1 MTRFALARA
10 SVSVTDGRPGRQ
22 LYKRMMLADRRKES
36 YNARLMYE
44 LEVGSSVDPDMEDID
59 SLEREL
65 IAVDTSPHHFMPGFS
80 GPDDPLLED
89 DEERLAELYYEYLEG
104 EEDEFANVFD
114 DDLDLQSVQ
123 GI

>member
-10 SVSVTDGRPGRQ
+10 AASVTDRRLGRQ

-65 IAVDTSPHHFMPGFS
+65 IAVDTSPQHFTPGFS

-89 DEERLAELYYEYLEG
+89 DEERLAELYEYLEG

-114 DDLDLQSVQ
+114 DDLDLQAVQ

>member
-1 MTRFALARA
+1 MI
-10 SVSVTDGRPGRQ
+10 
-22 LYKRMMLADRRKES
+22 LADRRKES

-65 IAVDTSPHHFMPGFS
+65 MTVVQPGDTSSQPLAPGF
-80 GPDDPLLED
+80 GVPDDSLLED
-89 DEERLAELYYEYLEG
+89 DEDRLAELYHEYLKS

-114 DDLDLQSVQ
+114 DDLDLQALQ

>member
-1 MTRFALARA
+1 
-10 SVSVTDGRPGRQ
+10 
-22 LYKRMMLADRRKES
+22 MMLADRRKES

-65 IAVDTSPHHFMPGFS
+65 GAVVKPENTSSQPFPTSFGI
-80 GPDDPLLED
+80 PDDLLLEN
-89 DEERLAELYYEYLEG
+89 DEERLAELYQQHLEG
-104 EEDEFANVFD
+104 EEDEFANEFD
-114 DDLDLQSVQ
+114 DDLDLQAFQ

>member
-1 MTRFALARA
+1 
-10 SVSVTDGRPGRQ
+10 
-22 LYKRMMLADRRKES
+22 MMLADRRKES

-65 IAVDTSPHHFMPGFS
+65 IVVVKPGDTSSQPLTSGFS
-80 GPDDPLLED
+80 VPDDPLLE
-89 DEERLAELYYEYLEG
+89 DEERLAELYQEYLQG
-104 EEDEFANVFD
+104 EEDEFADVFD
-114 DDLDLQSVQ
+114 DDLDLQAVQ

>member
-1 MTRFALARA
+1 MI
-10 SVSVTDGRPGRQ
+10 
-22 LYKRMMLADRRKES
+22 LADRRKES

-65 IAVDTSPHHFMPGFS
+65 GAVGKPGDTSSQPLTAGF
-80 GPDDPLLED
+80 GIPDDLLLED
-89 DEERLAELYYEYLEG
+89 DEERLAELYQQYLEG
-104 EEDEFANVFD
+104 EEDEFANEFI
-114 DDLDLQSVQ
+114 DDLDLQ